1 MHSQVVKLV
10 LESKLLETT
19 NPAGWRDSIAVRT
32 SADPTDTTQQIGER
46 EMAGRSLNR
55 NASLVRD
62 LRAALNRV
70 AENTYGVCIDR
81 CMHRLRRANRSEASG
96 GGAVDGPLPILP
108 ERPGGGRS
116 RG

>member
-1 MHSQVVKLV
+1 MQCGIGEGNMHSQLAKQA
-10 LESKLLETT
+10 LESKLSGIM

-46 EMAGRSLNR
+46 EMASRSLSR

-70 AENTYGVCIDR
+70 AEGT
-81 CMHRLRRANRSEASG
+81 
-96 GGAVDGPLPILP
+96 
-108 ERPGGGRS
+108 
-116 RG
+116 